1 MYTIRKKSVTNIKI
15 IFSLGI
21 NINLTFSFISKL
33 VQQLVNT
40 NRERRGEKTFHDDL
54 ISYK

>member
-33 VQQLVNT
+33 VQLVNT